1 MFSNRRKLGRWVLH
15 FLQRTRVHRHFT
27 AIPQTT
33 AQSHHHNDK
42 FPARVSMM
50 WTNSLPTT
58 TVSCIDRPL
67 TQDYP
72 KGLLVRSNELQQL
85 AVDARLPK
93 GSSGPDKCLYLKLLV
108 QLFVCLVNVVIS
120 TSTMPTLVVSGG
132 SKVGSKRNKVI
143 CFCYDDV
150 VRGETLFI
158 LLC

>member
-1 MFSNRRKLGRWVLH
+1 MSPAFFATYL
-15 FLQRTRVHRHFT
+15 VHCHFT
-27 AIPQTT
+27 AIQTT
-33 AQSHHHNDK
+33 LWYHHNDK
-42 FPARVSMM
+42 SPARVSMMWM

-108 QLFVCLVNVVIS
+108 QLFVCWSNVVI
-120 TSTMPTLVVSGG
+120 STMPTLVVSGG

-150 VRGETLFI
+150 LRGETLFV
-158 LLC
+158 LLSSYFSIE